1 MTRCR
6 WAVLLSACALAGAC
20 SRTPAPNAAPSSEA
34 ARYAALPDTLVC
46 VVDRTT
52 ERGLRNLT
60 AKRAPDG
67 EALVLISGSPRPLS
81 ELHPVGIVAGYA
93 GRERWY
99 TGNEPITVQ
108 GRRYTKVQGDRRI
121 PLESLRMGGEFRAI
135 PLYVDP
141 ADTQPPRAVY
151 APVRPGCVFQAY
163 VREDAVGR

>member
-6 WAVLLSACALAGAC
+6 WAALLAAGAITAAC
-20 SRTPAPNAAPSSEA
+20 SRGGGAGAPTAGT
-34 ARYAALPDTLVC
+34 ARYAVLPDTSVC

-52 ERGLRNLT
+52 ERGLRNLA
-60 AKRAPDG
+60 AKRTPDG
-67 EALVLISGSPRPLS
+67 EAVVLISGEVRPLS

-99 TGNEPITVQ
+99 TSDAPITVQ
-108 GRRYTKVQGDRRI
+108 GRRYSKVQGDRRI
-121 PLESLRMGGEFRAI
+121 PLESLRMGGEYQAI

-141 ADTQPPRAVY
+141 ADAQPPRAVY

-163 VREDAVGR
+163 VREDAMGR